1 MPKDGFESRVKVQQ
15 IIDSQL
21 PEFILDENPKA
32 AEFLKQYYI
41 SQEYQGGTTDITE
54 NLDQY
59 LKLDN
64 FTPEVIVGETNL
76 HFAGISSSTKT
87 IQVDSTK
94 GFPPNYGLL
103 KIDDEIITYTGITT
117 NTFTGCIRGF
127 SGVTAYHQELNQQEL
142 VFSTSNSSAH
152 VGLSTVTNLSSLFLQ
167 EFYKKTKYSL
177 TPGLEDFD
185 FTSNLNVGNF
195 IKESS
200 SLYKSKGTDES
211 FRILFNVLYNE
222 TPKIVNLE
230 NFLIKP
236 SSASYLRRKVAIAEV
251 ISGDPLGLRGQTII
265 KSNDFTTTASV
276 SEVEVIRRR
285 DKTYYKLL
293 LFLGYDDSFPTIT
306 GSFDITGSTKN
317 LNYVGAGS
325 SVITVDSTI
334 GFPLSGKVFSGTNSI
349 TYTDKNINQFLG
361 CFGIT
366 AGIATA
372 STIYSQDTYYG
383 YENGDTTKKVELR
396 ITGVLS
402 DFNTIN
408 QVSSTNEGEYIFVKN
423 IGELIKNPDSNP
435 TKKQI
440 FANSWIYNTSTR
452 YQIDEFID
460 PNNDGSINQFSL
472 KSSIDKSSLKVGD
485 FIDILSRNS
494 ELSYVKNLQITQ
506 ISDNIVTTNNFFTIN
521 QSFRYD
527 IRRRIKTSSSS
538 SVPLEYSESFAD
550 VQNVYNE
557 NDEYMY
563 VASNSLPSYNINVSP
578 FSYNASGLD
587 GLDDDTGLYSRII
600 FPSQVSFITGSEIYY
615 KPSNSPISGLSEG
628 LYYVEVLAGINSIR
642 LYSSRSVIG
651 SVNYLQFSNFPSGTH
666 NFTILE
672 QKEKVISPQ
681 KIFKKFSLE
690 PSISKKGTDATEV
703 GPVGLLIN
711 GVEVLSYKSDN
722 KIYYGPLNSVKVLN
736 GGGNYD
742 VINPPLLTVDFGS
755 ATIQPVI
762 RGSLEK
768 IYVDPQDFDI
778 DTIVSIALTGGNGKG
793 SSIEPVV
800 ERKSREID
808 FDAKELGYGG
818 GVDVNAETITFKTQH
833 GLIDGQTIFYN
844 PQNNPSLGIGTFQ
857 GSNFITG
864 LTLEK
869 NTQYTAKFINDRTIQ
884 LYRSFS
890 DYNSGINTVGF
901 TTIGTSGI
909 HKFYTTPKNTLTQ
922 VKVINGGQFE
932 NRKLRV
938 LPVGISTLDDTV
950 YFKNHGFN
958 DGELISYDYQTTSIS
973 GLSTSNQYYILKVDN
988 DYFKLSNAGIGGTY
1002 KTNYD
1007 RGKTVR
1013 FLSTGSGYQIFKYPD
1028 ISLSIQ
1034 YSSIG
1039 IGTTQAKGSILAT
1052 PVIRGTIIDAY
1063 VYEKGSDYGSNILNY
1078 HKKPTIQIKN
1088 GSKSQINPVIV
1099 DGKITDVSILYG
1111 GEDYYSLPDLKVT
1124 GIGTGAILRPVITN
1138 NKISRVVVINPGYG
1152 YSTSNTSITVE
1163 SAGKNAIFDPEVR
1176 SISVNN
1182 NNFYTNINDTSLQNA
1197 GEIISS
1203 SKKNLQY
1210 SICGYPGKIQTLF
1223 NDNINSHSPIIGWA
1237 YDGNPIYGS
1246 YGYSNPKDK
1255 NSAIVRL
1262 RSGYTL
1268 NTNNVFNRPSG
1279 FAPGFFIEDYKFTN
1293 SGDLDEYNGRFCIT
1307 PEFPDGTY
1315 AYFATSVLDVNGNII
1330 GQFPYFIGEKYRSSF
1345 ISENK
1350 KLTQDFNFNK
1360 SKLVRNTFPY
1370 NLSQKYA
1377 NNDFIIESN
1386 ELVNQSFVIESVEKG
1401 SIDGFN
1407 IISSGSNY
1415 KVNDVLV
1422 FDETNTGGSGLS
1434 AKVSE
1439 IEGKQIENIQTT
1451 SSQYNNAIFT
1461 WKNGEEVDVTISQSH
1476 SLNNLDNVTIS
1487 GFSTELSS
1495 INGSYQIG
1503 FTTYTS
1509 TLVENLSAYASTGIV
1524 TDIYVSNV
1532 PSSISIGSSIK
1543 IDNEILSIL
1552 NLFRNENV
1560 IRVIRDPVGTSHTAT
1575 SPIYFIP
1582 NTFTIKKNVNY
1593 FDSSLDDNLYFNPK
1607 QSVGVGTTAGATIS
1621 VTYKTGSKN
1630 KVISVPTQS
1639 IYLPN
1644 HPFKTNQVVTL
1655 RKLSSLSALTV
1666 SNSSGGSTFSLPL
1679 SGDEQTVYIINKSA
1693 DYIGIVT
1700 QVGLT
1705 TTTNGLFFT
1714 NNGSDDFRYL
1724 IKTNYKQSFGD
1735 VKKVTTQVSLSTS
1748 HGLTDGD
1755 IINLSVKPNLSVG
1768 VGQSSSVKLKYDV
1781 NRQKLIIN
1789 PRSFTSPS
1797 ISTVTGEITVSNHGF
1812 ETSDKVIYNASTV
1825 AVGLTQ
1831 GIYYI
1836 FKVDNDTIK
1845 LCETQKDSISD
1856 PPLTVGITSAPS
1868 SSHYLNPINPALVAT
1883 KGNTLLFD
1891 LSDSSLL
1898 GYNLKLFYDD
1908 KFEKE
1913 FISTGIS
1920 TVFSITGVGT
1930 VGVSTN
1936 ASLSLK
1942 YDDSLNAPLFYTLE
1956 KSGYISTS
1964 DTEVKNYSQITFVD
1978 SLYNNSYKITGIGTT
1993 TFAISINV
2001 LPEKTSYTKSD
2012 CSVLKY
2018 TTSSTTA
2025 LGPISKIKTVSA
2037 GFNYKKLPI
2046 FKEVESATGNNAYIV
2061 PESNSVGKIG
2071 EVTILNNGFEY
2082 SSDKTLRPEA
2092 LISKVSTIKD
2102 AFSISEVSVI
2112 DGGKNYIST
2121 PNLIIFNTQTGEK
2134 IESGLLRP
2142 VVSGSSIISVD
2153 VEQPPKGIPDV
2164 DVELRTINNSN
2175 GVRIESVQSSSGIVT
2190 CTLVTPLS
2198 GFSNEPFTVGD
2209 TIFVEGIQ
2217 KYDSSGDGFNSEDY
2231 SYTFFKVE
2239 QYLNAGTLL
2248 PRKLTYS
2255 GVSTNPGIAKTVQDF
2270 YGTVVNYKNYPK
2282 FSLSKTISNF
2292 TIGENLDINTGL
2304 GFERQDLVVIESN
2317 KNYIK
2322 TSGLYELK
2330 VNDVVRGSQSGT
2342 IATINDVKDF
2352 YGYFT
2357 VGYASTQKIGWENNV
2372 GKLDEDLQV
2381 IADNDYYQN
2390 LSYSVKS
2397 KQQWE
2402 EIVSP
2407 VNNLLHPSGFKNFA
2421 DTEIS
2426 QNVNVGIATTV
2437 KEYANVL
2444 YKFVTEN
2451 RVDTIN
2457 NFDLVVDIDTIED
2470 TSVFLKLKNKKLA
2483 NYIQCNTNRVLEIDD
2498 ISSEFNIE
2506 DVNDGF
2512 ELEYNNI
2519 PIFMKTFNPS
2529 SSSVLDT
2536 STGKFSI
2543 NNHFFQ
2549 TGEQLIYRP
2558 KTSVGSAG
2566 TAIGIGTTLS
2576 YTGVSTNILPSI
2588 VYAIRI
2594 DNDNFKIATR
2604 REYAVATIP
2613 IPITITNV
2621 GYGSSHEFEMVK
2633 KNEKS
2638 IITINNVV
2646 QSPIAYSLL
2655 NYTTNSPSS
2664 IGTATSIF
2672 ALSGISSISLNDI
2685 LKVDSEYMKVINV
2698 GVGTSSSGPISFAG
2712 TFPLVQVQR
2721 AFVGSSATTHS
2732 GVSSVTLYRG
2742 SFNIERNRIYFVD
2755 SLMST
2760 LDDETFSADS
2770 NLSVYNSDFH
2780 GRVFLRKDYTTNQ
2793 VFDDISEKF
2802 TGIGQTYTI
2811 TVGGANTVGLGTTAG
2826 NGIVFINGIFQT
2838 PLTQNNNLD
2847 VGSNYS
2853 IIENLNV
2860 GVSSIV
2866 FTGLKLP
2873 SGAPSITDYD
2883 VNMNQL
2889 PRGGLIVSLG
2899 STPGLGYAPLV
2910 GASVTA
2916 IVGAGGSI
2924 VAIGIGTTGNWGSGY
2939 RNPVSI
2945 AISEYGHSGSISTI
2959 TANVGAGGT
2968 LSFNIVYGGTG
2979 YVNPRITISP
2989 PNYSNLPITGVSR
3002 LGIGSTTSSGFGLLL
3017 NVEVGSSS
3025 TTGIGS
3031 TLFQVTNFGIARNGY
3046 GFKKGDVIK
3055 AVGLVTDAYLPNP
3068 ISEFQL
3074 TILET
3079 FTDSFSGWQFGQID
3093 YIDNIKNYQDGVRTR
3108 FPLYYNSNLLS
3119 FERNDFDIE
3128 SQLIDF
3134 NALLIIFVNGILQ
3147 QPGVA
3152 YQFDGG
3158 TTFTFSEPPESQDNI
3173 SIFFYRGSLSDS
3185 SQVNVVET
3193 IKPGDDVQVFLN
3205 NNYLGITTTQ
3215 EPRVVTEIPS
3225 SDKIQTN
3232 TYNLDG
3238 IDTQIYKPLSWTKQ
3252 KVDKV
3257 IGGNFVSKSRDSIE
3271 SQIYPT
3277 AKIIKNFSTA
3287 DNELFVDNAKFFD
3300 YESAAQIKFDALIVS
3315 GVGTVDPVSASVLAN
3330 VSVASTISSITILNG
3345 GSGYTPNSTFAISI
3359 SKPIGIGTTATATA
3373 TASSAGVITSINIT
3387 NPGSGY
3393 TSTRLP
3399 QVLVP
3404 LPDIIYEE
3412 IDDASVVEGFA
3423 GYITGIQTVA
3433 GIGTNLALRFTLNSL
3448 TGFSGL
3454 ATGYP
3459 IYISNTSVGKGV
3471 TSIIDQNTNVVGV
3484 GTTFLD
3490 NIYYI
3495 NAFNASVGIITCN
3508 IHSQTNTVGIA
3519 TTGAFVGSFS
3529 WGRIAGFSRP
3539 SPVAIAVSGYSVD
3552 VGLTTF
3558 PTIQR
3563 RGYGLRSIGP
3573 IKKVL

>member
-1 MPKDGFESRVKVQQ
+1 MLNDDFESRVKIQQ

-21 PEFILDENPKA
+21 PEFILDESPKT

-41 SQEYQGGTTDITE
+41 SQEYQGGPTDISE

-64 FTPEVIVGETNL
+64 FTPEVIVGETKL
-76 HFAGISSSTKT
+76 TVAGISSSSTT

-94 GFPPNYGLL
+94 GFPSKYGLL
-103 KIDDEIITYTGITT
+103 KINDEIITYTGATT

-127 SGVTAYHQELNQQEL
+127 SGITDYHRELNQQEL
-142 VFSTSNSSAH
+142 VFSTSNSSSH
-152 VGLSTVTNLSSLFLQ
+152 VGLSTVKNLSSLFLQ
-167 EFYKKTKYSL
+167 EFYKKIKYSL

-200 SLYKSKGTDES
+200 SLYKAKGTDES

-222 TPKIVNLE
+222 VPKIVNLE
-230 NFLIKP
+230 NFVIKS

-251 ISGDPLGLRGQTII
+251 ISGDPLGLSGQTII
-265 KSNDFTTTASV
+265 KSDDLTTTASV
-276 SEVEVIRRR
+276 SEVEIIRRR
-285 DKTYYKLL
+285 NKTYYKLL
-293 LFLGYDDSFPTIT
+293 LFLGYDDAFPTIT
-306 GSFDITGSTKN
+306 GTFDVTGSTKN
-317 LNYVGAGS
+317 LNYVGTGS
-325 SVITVDSTI
+325 STIIVDSTI
-334 GFPLSGKVFSGTNSI
+334 GFPHSGKIFSGNNTI
-349 TYTDKNINQFLG
+349 TYTDKSINQFLG
-361 CFGIT
+361 CSGINS
-366 AGIATA
+366 GISTA
-372 STIYSQDTYYG
+372 STIYSQETYYG
-383 YENGDTTKKVELR
+383 YEGGDVNKKVELR

-402 DFNTIN
+402 DFNSIN
-408 QVSSTNEGEYIFVKN
+408 EISSANEGEYIFVKN
-423 IGELIKNPDSNP
+423 IGEIIKNPDSNP
-435 TKKQI
+435 TNKQT
-440 FANSWIYNTSTR
+440 FANSWIYNTSSR
-452 YQIDEFID
+452 NQIDKFID
-460 PNNDGSINQFSL
+460 PNNDGSINQFSV
-472 KSSIDKSSLKVGD
+472 KSSIDKSNFKVGD
-485 FIDILSRNS
+485 FIDILSRDS
-494 ELSYVKNLQITQ
+494 ELAYIKNLQITQ
-506 ISDNIVTTNNFFTIN
+506 ISDNVVTTNNFFTIN
-521 QSFRYD
+521 QSFKYD
-527 IRRRIKTSSSS
+527 ARRKIKTSSSS

-550 VQNVYNE
+550 IQNVYNE
-557 NDEYMY
+557 NDQYMY
-563 VASNSLPSYNINVSP
+563 VASNSLPSYNINITP

-587 GLDDDTGLYSRII
+587 DLDSDTGLYSKII
-600 FPSQVSFITGSEIYY
+600 FSNQVSFITGSEIYY
-615 KPSNSPISGLSEG
+615 KPSNSEISGLPAG
-628 LYYVEVLAGINSIR
+628 LYYVEVLAGMTSIR

-651 SVNYLQFSNFPSGTH
+651 TANYLQFANFPTGIH
-666 NFTILE
+666 NFTLLQ
-672 QKEKVISPQ
+672 QKEKIISPQ
-681 KIFKKFSLE
+681 KLFKKFPLE
-690 PSISKKGTDATEV
+690 PNISKKGTDSTEV
-703 GPVGLLIN
+703 GPIGLLVN
-711 GVEVLSYKSDN
+711 GVEILSYKSNN

-736 GGGNYD
+736 GGSDYD
-742 VINPPLLTVDFGS
+742 VVNPPSLSLDSGT
-755 ATIQPVI
+755 ATIQPIV
-762 RGSLEK
+762 RGSLQK
-768 IYVDPQDFDI
+768 VYVDPQDFDI
-778 DTIVSIALTGGNGKG
+778 DVIVSVALTGGNGKG
-793 SSIEPVV
+793 AFIQPVV
-800 ERKSREID
+800 EKKSRDIN

-818 GVDVNAETITFKTQH
+818 GIDVNVETITFKTQH
-833 GLIDGQTIFYN
+833 GLIDGQIIFYD
-844 PQNNPSLGIGTFQ
+844 PQNNPPLGIGTFQ
-857 GSNFITG
+857 GQNTITG

-869 NTQYTAKFINDRTIQ
+869 NSQYIAKFINDKTIQ
-884 LYRSFS
+884 LFKSSS
-890 DYNSGINTVGF
+890 DYNLGINTVGF
-901 TTIGTSGI
+901 TTVGTSGI
-909 HKFYTTPKNTLTQ
+909 HKFYTSPKNTLTQ
-922 VKVINGGQFE
+922 IKVINGGQYE
-932 NRKLRV
+932 NRKLIV
-938 LPVGISTLDDTV
+938 LPIGISTINDTV
-950 YFKNHGFN
+950 FFKNHGFN
-958 DGELISYDYQTTSIS
+958 DGELISYDYQTTGIV
-973 GLSTSNQYYILKVDN
+973 GLNTSNQYYILKVDS
-988 DYFKLSNAGIGGTY
+988 DYFKLSDAGIGGTY

-1007 RGKTVR
+1007 RGKSAKFV
-1013 FLSTGSGYQIFKYPD
+1013 STGTGYQIFKYPD
-1028 ISLSIQ
+1028 ISLSIK
-1034 YSSIG
+1034 YSSAG
-1039 IGTTQAKGSILAT
+1039 IGSTQSKGSIVAT
-1052 PVIRGTIIDAY
+1052 PVIRGSIIDAY
-1063 VYEKGSDYGSNILNY
+1063 VYEKGIDYGSNTLNY
-1078 HKKPTIQIKN
+1078 HKKPTILIKN

-1111 GEDYYSLPDLKVT
+1111 GEDYYSLPDLKII
-1124 GIGTGAILRPVITN
+1124 GIGTGAILKPVITN
-1138 NKISRVVVINPGYG
+1138 NKISSVVVINPGYG
-1152 YSTSNTSITVE
+1152 YSTSNTSISVE

-1176 SISVNN
+1176 SISINN
-1182 NNFYTNINDTSLQNA
+1182 NSFYTDKTDTSLQNA

-1203 SKKNLQY
+1203 SKINLQY

-1223 NDNINSHSPIIGWA
+1223 GDNISNHSPIIGWA

-1246 YGYSNPKDK
+1246 YGYSNPKDQ

-1262 RSGYTL
+1262 KSGYTS
-1268 NTNNVFNRPSG
+1268 NTNNIFNRPSG
-1279 FAPGFFIEDYKFTN
+1279 FAPGFFIEDYKFIN
-1293 SGDLDEYNGRFCIT
+1293 SGDLDEYNGRFCVT
-1307 PEFPDGTY
+1307 PEFPQGTY
-1315 AYFATSVLDVNGNII
+1315 AYFATSILDVNGNII
-1330 GQFPYFIGEKYRSSF
+1330 GDFPYFIGEKYRSGF
-1345 ISENK
+1345 VSENK
-1350 KLTQDFNFNK
+1350 KLNQDFDFNK

-1377 NNDFIIESN
+1377 NNDFIVESN
-1386 ELVNQSFVIESVEKG
+1386 ELVNQSFVIESVKKG

-1415 KVNDVLV
+1415 KVDDALV

-1439 IEGKQIENIQTT
+1439 VEGKQIENIQTIST
-1451 SSQYNNAIFT
+1451 QYSNAIFT
-1461 WKNGEEVDVTISQSH
+1461 WKNGEEVDVTINESNT
-1476 SLNNLDNVTIS
+1476 LNDLDNVTIS
-1487 GFSTELSS
+1487 GFSTEISS
-1495 INGSYQIG
+1495 LNGSYQIG
-1503 FTTYTS
+1503 FTTYAS
-1509 TLVENLSAYASTGIV
+1509 TLVENLPTYASTGIV
-1524 TDIYVSNV
+1524 TDIYLSNI
-1532 PSSISIGSSIK
+1532 PSNISIGSSIK
-1543 IDNEILSIL
+1543 IDNELLSIL
-1552 NLFRNENV
+1552 NIFQNESV
-1560 IRVIRDPVGTSHTAT
+1560 IRVVRDPVGASHTAT
-1575 SPIYFIP
+1575 SQIYFIP
-1582 NTFTIKKNVNY
+1582 NTFTINKNIGY
-1593 FDSSLDDNLYFNPK
+1593 FESFLNDNLYFNPN
-1607 QSVGVGTTAGATIS
+1607 QSVGIGTTPGSTIS
-1621 VTYKTGSKN
+1621 LTYKTGSKN

-1655 RKLSSLSALTV
+1655 KKLPSLSTLTV
-1666 SNSSGGSTFSLPL
+1666 SNSSGGSTFNLPS
-1679 SGDEQTVYIINKSA
+1679 SGDEQTVYIINKSS

-1714 NNGSDDFRYL
+1714 SNGSNDFRYL

-1735 VKKVTTQVSLSTS
+1735 IKKVTTQVSLSTS

-1755 IINLSVKPNLSVG
+1755 IINLEIKPNLSIG
-1768 VGQSSSVKLKYDV
+1768 VGQSTAVKLKYDA
-1781 NRQKLIIN
+1781 NRQKLIVN
-1789 PRSFTSPS
+1789 PKDFTSPS
-1797 ISTVTGEITVSNHGF
+1797 ISTITGEITISNHGF
-1812 ETSDKVIYNASTV
+1812 ETSDKIVYSAPTV
-1825 AVGLTQ
+1825 AIGLT
-1831 GIYYI
+1831 GGTYYI
-1836 FKVDNDTIK
+1836 FKVDNNRIK
-1845 LCETQKDSISD
+1845 LCETFKDSISN

-1868 SSHYLNPINPALVAT
+1868 STHYLNPINPALVAT

-1891 LSDSSLL
+1891 LTDSSLI
-1898 GYNLKLFYDD
+1898 GYKLKIFYDD

-1913 FISTGIS
+1913 FVSTGIG

-1930 VGVSTN
+1930 IGVSTN

-1942 YDDSLNAPLFYTLE
+1942 YDSSLNAPLFYALE

-1964 DTEVKNYSQITFVD
+1964 DTEVKNYSQITFID
-1978 SLYNNSYKITGIGTT
+1978 SLYNGSYKISGIGTT
-1993 TFAISINV
+1993 SFAISIDV
-2001 LPEKTSYTKSD
+2001 LPERTSYNNKSE
-2012 CSVLKY
+2012 CSILQY
-2018 TTSSTTA
+2018 TTSSKTA

-2046 FKEVESATGNNAYIV
+2046 FKELNSITGNNAYIV

-2071 EVTILNNGFEY
+2071 EVSILNNGFEY

-2092 LISKVSTIKD
+2092 LISKVLTIKD
-2102 AFSISEVSVI
+2102 AFSISEISVL

-2121 PNLIIFNTQTGEK
+2121 PNLIIFNTQTGDK

-2142 VVSGSSIISVD
+2142 VVSGSSIISVE

-2198 GFSNEPFTVGD
+2198 GFSNEPFAVGD
-2209 TIFVEGIQ
+2209 YIFVEGIQ
-2217 KYDSSGDGFNSEDY
+2217 KYDSSGNGFNSENY
-2231 SYTFFKVE
+2231 SYTFFKID

-2255 GVSTNPGIAKTVQDF
+2255 VSSNPGIAKTVQDF
-2270 YGTVVNYKNYPK
+2270 YGTIINYKNYPK
-2282 FSLSKTISNF
+2282 FSLNKLISNF
-2292 TIGENLDINTGL
+2292 IIGENLSVNGGF
-2304 GFERQDLVVIESN
+2304 GFENQNLVVIESN

-2322 TSGLYELK
+2322 TSGVYELN
-2330 VNDVVRGSQSGT
+2330 VNDVIRGIQSGT
-2342 IATINDVKDF
+2342 IATINDIKDF
-2352 YGYFT
+2352 YGYFS

-2372 GKLDEDLQV
+2372 GRLDEDLQV

-2397 KQQWE
+2397 KQQWS
-2402 EIVSP
+2402 EIVST

-2437 KEYANVL
+2437 REYADVL

-2498 ISSEFNIE
+2498 ISYEFNIE
-2506 DVNDGF
+2506 DVNNGF

-2519 PIFMKTFNPS
+2519 PIFMKKFNPGN
-2529 SSSVLDT
+2529 SSVLDT
-2536 STGKFSI
+2536 STGKFTI

-2566 TAIGIGTTLS
+2566 TAIGIGTTLA
-2576 YTGVSTNILPSI
+2576 YTGISTNVLPPI

-2604 REYAVATIP
+2604 KEYAIATQP
-2613 IPITITNV
+2613 IPITITSV
-2621 GYGSSHEFEMVK
+2621 GYGSSHEFEMFK

-2646 QSPIAYSLL
+2646 QSPIAYSLI
-2655 NYTTNSPSS
+2655 NYTTNSTSS

-2672 ALSGISSISLNDI
+2672 ALSGISSISFNDI
-2685 LKVDSEYMKVINV
+2685 LKVDAEYMQVINV

-2712 TFPLVQVQR
+2712 TFPLVQVKR
-2721 AFVGSSATTHS
+2721 GFVGSSATTHS
-2732 GVSSVTLYRG
+2732 GISSVTLYRG
-2742 SFNIERNRIYFVD
+2742 SFNIEKNRIYFVD

-2760 LDDETFSADS
+2760 LDDEAFSTDS
-2770 NLSVYNSDFH
+2770 NLSAYNSDFH

-2793 VFDDISEKF
+2793 IFDDISEKF

-2826 NGIVFINGIFQT
+2826 NGVVFINGIFQT
-2838 PLTQNNNLD
+2838 PLTENNNLD

-2853 IIENLNV
+2853 IIENLTV

-2866 FTGLKLP
+2866 FSGLKLP
-2873 SGAPSITDYD
+2873 SGNLSITDYD

-2945 AISEYGHSGSISTI
+2945 AISEYGHTGSMSTI

-2968 LSFNIVYGGTG
+2968 LSFNVVYGGSG
-2979 YVNPRITISP
+2979 YIDPRITISS

-3055 AVGLVTDAYLPNP
+3055 AVGLVTDAYLPSP

-3119 FERNDFDIE
+3119 FERNNFDIE

-3147 QPGVA
+3147 QPGVS

-3158 TTFTFSEPPESQDNI
+3158 TTFTFSEPPESQDNV
-3173 SIFFYRGSLSDS
+3173 SIFFYRGSASDS

-3205 NNYLGITTTQ
+3205 NDYLGITTTQ

-3238 IDTQIYKPLSWTKQ
+3238 IDTQIYKPLSWTRQ
-3252 KVDKV
+3252 KVDKI

-3277 AKIIKNFSTA
+3277 AKIIKSFSTS

-3315 GVGTVDPVSASVLAN
+3315 GIGTLDPISASVSPN

-3345 GSGYTPNSTFAISI
+3345 GRGYSPNSTFAISI
-3359 SKPIGIGTTATATA
+3359 SRPMGVGTTATATA
-3373 TASSAGVITSINIT
+3373 TVSSAGIISSISIT

-3393 TSTRLP
+3393 TSTNPP
-3399 QVLVP
+3399 QILVS
-3404 LPDIIYEE
+3404 LPDIINEQ

-3423 GYITGIQTVA
+3423 GYVTGIQTVS
-3433 GIGTNLALRFTLNSL
+3433 GIGTNLALRFTLSSP

-3471 TSIIDQNTNVVGV
+3471 TSIIDTNTNIVGI

-3508 IHSQTNTVGIA
+3508 IHSQTNIVGIA
-3519 TTGAFVGSFS
+3519 TTGAYVGSFS
-3529 WGRIAGFSRP
+3529 WGRIAGFSRS
-3539 SPVAIAVSGYSVD
+3539 SPISIAISAYSVD

-3573 IKKVL
+3573 IKKIL